1 MRHYPPQEV
10 PESAEEIEENF
21 YSGPS
26 KSQRKRDMQALRD
39 MGEELA
45 ALPSARIKK
54 MDMPENLRDALLEW
68 QRLTKLQ
75 AKGRQMQYIG
85 KLLRDV
91 DVAPL
96 QEVLDIVKGVS
107 NKATARMHR
116 LEQWRV
122 RLLEDEKVIGE
133 IVAEHPDVDLQHLRT
148 LRRNALKEKELMK
161 PPKAFR
167 EIFQI
172 LKTLDEESARQE
184 SEATA
189 QDAEENPDEDS
200 D

>member
-1 MRHYPPQEV
+1 MRHYHHHQE
-10 PESAEEIEENF
+10 PEMPEEIEEDF

-39 MGEELA
+39 FGEELA
-45 ALPSARIKK
+45 ALPSARLKK
-54 MDMPENLRDALLEW
+54 MDMPENLLEALLEW

-96 QEVLDIVKGVS
+96 QEVLDIVNGKS
-107 NKATARMHR
+107 AKDTARMHR

-122 RLLEDEKVIGE
+122 RLLEDETVIGE
-133 IVAEHPDVDLQHLRT
+133 IVAEHPGIDVQHLRN
-148 LRRNALKEKELMK
+148 LRRNALKEKELLK

-172 LKTLDEESARQE
+172 LKALDEESAKNAAPVE
-184 SEATA
+184 IDEEA
-189 QDAEENPDEDS
+189 EDE
-200 D
+200 

>member
-45 ALPSARIKK
+45 ALPSARLKK
-54 MDMPENLRDALLEW
+54 MDMPENLLEALLEW

-91 DVAPL
+91 NVAPL
-96 QEVLDIVKGVS
+96 QEVLDIVNGKS
-107 NKATARMHR
+107 AAATARMHR

-133 IVAEHPDVDLQHLRT
+133 IVAEHPDIDVQHLRT
-148 LRRNALKEKELMK
+148 LRRNALKEKELLK

-172 LKTLDEESARQE
+172 LKALDEESAKDALPLE
-184 SEATA
+184 D
-189 QDAEENPDEDS
+189 DAEADDE
-200 D
+200 

>member
-10 PESAEEIEENF
+10 PENTEEIEAEQ

-26 KSQRKRDMQALRD
+26 KSQVKRDMQALRD
-39 MGEELA
+39 FGEELA
-45 ALPSARIKK
+45 ALPSARLKK
-54 MDMPENLRDALLEW
+54 MPMPENLLEALLEW
-68 QRLTKLQ
+68 QRLSKLQ

-96 QEVLDIVKGVS
+96 QEVLDIVNGKS
-107 NKATARMHR
+107 AKDTARMHR
-116 LEQWRV
+116 LEQWRLK
-122 RLLEDEKVIGE
+122 LLADETVIGE
-133 IVAEHPDVDLQHLRT
+133 IVAVHPDVDVQHLRN
-148 LRRNALKEKELMK
+148 LRRNAIKEKELLK

-172 LKTLDEESARQE
+172 LKELDEAAARN
-184 SEATA
+184 AKL
-189 QDAEENPDEDS
+189 AEPEEPEEDE
-200 D
+200 